1 MKLSMLSLTLLGAL
15 VFSPVLSGCAATAD
29 DSEDVGAQGAAVGAN
44 PEYDAV
50 VSGGTKVET
59 DKTHNAQR
67 SASTHLVGY
76 LPRARAE
83 AVLDRLLAVQRW
95 TEIRDTEGQ
104 KAFSK
109 AQLLSDDEAG
119 AVRTVTAKITVDGGA
134 KLDIRGTAKQSGE
147 KIVVTITNTN
157 AYKHW
162 LMGTILE
169 ANKLVMEIS
178 LVPYE
183 GGVIVDAT
191 MRAKLA
197 KMEDRAPELTGSI
210 TSIFD
215 WLAQ

>member
-1 MKLSMLSLTLLGAL
+1 MKLSMISLTLLGAL
-15 VFSPVLSGCAATAD
+15 VFSPVLSGCAAAD
-29 DSEDVGAQGAAVGAN
+29 QEEDVGAQGAAVGSN

-50 VSGGTKVET
+50 VRGGTKVET
-59 DKTHNAQR
+59 DETKTARQ

-76 LPRARAE
+76 LPRARRE

-95 TEIRDTEGQ
+95 TEIKDTEGA

-119 AVRTVTAKITVDGGA
+119 GVRTITAKVTVDGGA
-134 KLDIRGTAKQSGE
+134 KLDIRGTAKESGE
-147 KIVVTITNTN
+147 KIVVSITNTN

-162 LMGTILE
+162 LIGTVLE
-169 ANKLVMEIS
+169 ANKLAMDIT

-191 MRAKLA
+191 MRAKLS
-197 KMEDRAPELTGSI
+197 KMEDRAPELTGAI
-210 TSIFD
+210 ASIFD
-215 WLAQ
+215 WLAE

>member
-1 MKLSMLSLTLLGAL
+1 MKLSMIALTLLGAL
-15 VFSPVLSGCAATAD
+15 ALSPVLSGCAAPD
-29 DSEDVGAQGAAVGAN
+29 EGEDVGAQGAAVGSN

-50 VSGGTKVET
+50 VRDGTKVTT
-59 DKTHNAQR
+59 DKTRNARQ

-76 LPRARAE
+76 VPRARAE

-95 TEIRDTEGQ
+95 TEIRDTEGT

-119 AVRTVTAKITVDGGA
+119 GVRTITAKVTVDGGA
-134 KLDIRGTAKQSGE
+134 KLDIRGTAKESGE
-147 KIVVTITNTN
+147 KLVVSITNTN

-169 ANKLVMEIS
+169 ANKMSMDIA

-210 TSIFD
+210 ASIFD
-215 WLAQ
+215 WLAE